1 MSITHPMPEQMT
13 HPNWL
18 TPASAVRCV
27 AEVATYAIASTI
39 VRRAVMRAHRELVAL
54 DDRTLSDIGL
64 VRSELTS
71 LLAAVAERRTAA
83 VLAQSPWSR
92 PRLDA

>member
-13 HPNWL
+13 HPSWP

-27 AEVATYAIASTI
+27 AEVAINAIASTI
-39 VRRAVMRAHRELVAL
+39 VRRAVMRARRELVAL

-71 LLAAVAERRTAA
+71 LLAAIAER
-83 VLAQSPWSR
+83 
-92 PRLDA
+92 